1 MLTPRHSELVLLLT
15 EHPEGLTADA
25 AAVLLH
31 EQDPPSVTVRAE
43 LSRLRSQVPEL
54 GLMSRPY
61 RLGVVPR
68 TDVTAIHELLDRGR
82 LREALSRC
90 PGPVLPA
97 SQAPEVLRLR
107 DELRA
112 HLRAAV
118 IERGDAALLLQ
129 RAQDAR
135 LPRRHR
141 ALARL
146 PRRAAD
152 ELAPARPAWLPT
164 STSWTAELGGG

>member
-1 MLTPRHSELVLLLT
+1 LLLT

-68 TDVTAIHELLDRGR
+68 TDLAEIHELLDRGQ

-90 PGPVLPA
+90 SGPVLPA

-118 IERGDAALLLQ
+118 IERGDASLLLQ
-129 RAQDAR
+129 RAQDADSHDDIALWR
-135 LPRRHR
+135 ACLDVLP
-141 ALARL
+141 LSS
-146 PRRAAD
+146 PRRAGVVAHLD
-152 ELAPARPAWLPT
+152 QLDQ
-164 STSWTAELGGG
+164 ELGGG